1 MNDLAKGYMDTVVA
15 PVNDAITKKMFGTN
29 LNEAWDDPIKAAKN
43 VEDKIN
49 SVGKALGDLKDLIA
63 NKFSKDKPAPQAD
76 KPAPQADNPAPQA
89 DNPAPQADTPAPQA
103 DNPAPQADNPAPQA
117 DNSDPKPTVDKPQ
130 AEEEETI
137 GLAGIPE
144 VDKEMGQQEEETIG
158 LAGIPEVDQEM
169 GQQMSALPP
178 TDGVKPDLGTSTS
191 VLPTQS
197 DGVGVEPPAPEV
209 DDDLSS
215 SVSNTM

>member
-1 MNDLAKGYMDTVVA
+1 
-15 PVNDAITKKMFGTN
+15 MFGTN

-49 SVGKALGDLKDLIA
+49 SVGKALGDLKDRIA
-63 NKFSKDKPAPQAD
+63 NKFSKDKPAPEAD
-76 KPAPQADNPAPQA
+76 KPAPQADKPAPEA
-89 DNPAPQADTPAPQA
+89 DKPAPEADKPE
-103 DNPAPQADNPAPQA
+103 
-117 DNSDPKPTVDKPQ
+117 PKPADEKPE
-130 AEEEETI
+130 AEEEESI

-144 VDKEMGQQEEETIG
+144 VDKEMGQQEEETVG
-158 LAGIPEVDQEM
+158 LAGIPEVDEEM

-178 TDGVKPDLGTSTS
+178 TDGTTPDLGTSTS
-191 VLPTQS
+191 VLPSQS
-197 DGVGVEPPAPEV
+197 DGGGVEPPAPEV